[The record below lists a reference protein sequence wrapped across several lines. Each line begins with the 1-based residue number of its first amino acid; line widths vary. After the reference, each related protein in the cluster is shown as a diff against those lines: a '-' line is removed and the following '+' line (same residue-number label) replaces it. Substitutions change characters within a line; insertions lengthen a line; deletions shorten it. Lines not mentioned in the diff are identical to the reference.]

1 MTVSDILGALRG
13 RYDGALVA
21 RFIAEGATKALSLV
35 TVVVLTRLLA
45 VDGFGAFSQVQ
56 ALSVAA
62 VPVVTLGIGFGIVRR
77 IAGTVA
83 PAAIAA
89 RLLTAGTLVAGMAMA
104 VATIVWLAAPFA
116 ARYVLDVPDAASLLR
131 AAALLF
137 AASAFQTL
145 TLEALR
151 ARQRAAAAS
160 ALQIGEAAAWLAGVA
175 LLAAAGGLDALGV
188 VLLLA
193 VIRAAVALLAAL
205 HLIRRE
211 ALTDRPR
218 RLADRGE
225 IRHALAIGLPFVIVG
240 LGDALLAM
248 ADRLLVGASLGADM
262 VGRYAAAQMLTTLL
276 ASWGAPF
283 WWLLYPRLA
292 AAPTGEGVLAARRLL
307 GGFAQWGVALVV
319 ALGLGGAT
327 LLPLVAG
334 AGYDVSP
341 AVVALLAAT
350 VFVHQAATPWEY
362 SLYIADRA
370 TTLVWTTFA
379 WGLAAVALTLLL
391 LPQFGLAGA
400 AAATL
405 LARLGFAATVAA
417 AAARIGHGAALLP
430 VRAVLL
436 RIALALAIGLA
447 ATVVA
452 AGLGVGATGLH
463 DAIVFLVAYVV
474 IVVAASRRQAERRAA

>member
-1 MTVSDILGALRG
+1 MTDLVAALRG
-13 RYDGALVA
+13 RLDGALVA
-21 RFIAEGATKALSLV
+21 RFVAEGATKALSLV
-35 TVVVLTRLLA
+35 TVVMLTRLLA
-45 VDGFGAFSQVQ
+45 VDGFGAFSQIQ
-56 ALSVAA
+56 ALCVAA
-62 VPVVTLGIGFGIVRR
+62 VPAVTLGLGFSIVRR
-77 IAGTVA
+77 IAGA
-83 PAAIAA
+83 IPPATIAA
-89 RLLTAGTLVAGMAMA
+89 RLATAGTLVAAMA
-104 VATIVWLAAPFA
+104 IAVAAVVWLAAPFA
-116 ARYVLDVPDAASLLR
+116 GPHVLDVPDAPSLLR
-131 AAALLF
+131 AASLLL
-137 AASAFQTL
+137 AASAFQSL
-145 TLEALR
+145 ALEALR

-175 LLAAAGGLDALGV
+175 LLALAGGLDALGV

-211 ALTDRPR
+211 ALTERPG
-218 RLADRGE
+218 RLADREE
-225 IRHALAIGLPFVIVG
+225 IRHALAIGLPFVIAG

-292 AAPTGEGVLAARRLL
+292 AAPAGEGALAARRLL

-319 ALGLGGAT
+319 ALALGGAAI
-327 LLPLVAG
+327 LPLVAG
-334 AGYDVSP
+334 AGYEVSP
-341 AVVALLAAT
+341 VVVALLAAT

-362 SLYIADRA
+362 ALYIAYRA

-400 AAATL
+400 AGASL
-405 LARLGFAATVAA
+405 LARLGFAATVAV
-417 AAARIGHGAALLP
+417 AAARFGHGATLLP
-430 VRAVLL
+430 ERPVLL
-436 RIALALAIGLA
+436 RIALALAGGLA
-447 ATVVA
+447 TAAVA
-452 AGLGVGATGLH
+452 AGLVGGTTGLH
-463 DAIVFLVAYVV
+463 DAAIFLAAYAV
-474 IVVAASRRQAERRAA
+474 IAFATGSRQAGRRAA